1 MTPTTKRSIPI
12 ATNNPNPPV
21 SSRLIKPIMINIM
34 PRTTHTNVK
43 VTMLPYLLAA
53 ISRTPTR
60 ACTGQVALWLDH
72 KHLLHRQCLQPPTKP
87 DQTAFPQRDPRLLP
101 RSTRRVQKGGLLRRV
116 FLSTPIASAYS
127 FSHLLPFR
135 FRSNRSESFR
145 SNFQSPPAT
154 RPRTISNTPQAI
166 APQKI
171 KYVPPGAK
179 NI

>member
-21 SSRLIKPIMINIM
+21 SSRLTKPIMINIM

-87 DQTAFPQRDPRLLP
+87 DQTPFPQRDPRLLP
-101 RSTRRVQKGGLLRRV
+101 RLTRRAKKGGLLRRV

-127 FSHLLPFR
+127 FSHLH
-135 FRSNRSESFR
+135 
-145 SNFQSPPAT
+145 QSPGGMVDDYRQNAHHG
-154 RPRTISNTPQAI
+154 RPTASGSAFCWSRTCNS
-166 APQKI
+166 
-171 KYVPPGAK
+171 
-179 NI
+179 